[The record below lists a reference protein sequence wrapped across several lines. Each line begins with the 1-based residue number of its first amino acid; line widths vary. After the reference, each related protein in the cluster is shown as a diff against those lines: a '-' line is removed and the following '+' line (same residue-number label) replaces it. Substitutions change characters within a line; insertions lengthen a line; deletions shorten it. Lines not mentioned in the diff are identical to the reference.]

1 MYLDTRSDASTAN
14 PAQDSRIVLIIIGST
29 ILLVILV
36 MVVIQ
41 PTSMSML
48 ISSRRPII
56 NCFSCWQGMYS
67 PGGTGL
73 PEGDEQIAIAPYAH
87 MVS

>member
-41 PTSMSML
+41 PIRRL
-48 ISSRRPII
+48 QYVHVHVDILEEAHHQLLQLLARNVQSRRYW
-56 NCFSCWQGMYS
+56 S
-67 PGGTGL
+67 
-73 PEGDEQIAIAPYAH
+73 A
-87 MVS
+87 